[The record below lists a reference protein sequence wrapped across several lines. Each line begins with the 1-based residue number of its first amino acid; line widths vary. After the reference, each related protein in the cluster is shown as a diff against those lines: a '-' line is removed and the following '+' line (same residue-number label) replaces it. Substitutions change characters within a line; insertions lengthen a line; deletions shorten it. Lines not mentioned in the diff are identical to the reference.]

1 MIEELKYTLK
11 NIANRKLRSFLTV
24 LSILIGITSIFALVS
39 FGLGIDKYINDIG
52 EEAGTDILY
61 IMARGIGAP
70 GTDDNFFITQKEIDF
85 VDKLKGV
92 KKISGMYLKPG
103 EILFR
108 NQKRYAY
115 VIGMDMK
122 KVDWLEK
129 SFTVGILKGRHVK
142 KGELAK
148 VTLGHNYQLDEV
160 IFKRG
165 LKTGDKVQINDKYFD
180 VVGFWEEIGNPA
192 DDSNIYMTNEAMEVL
207 YEDLRDKFGYVIAQS
222 DRGVDPSKLA
232 EKIEEKLRK
241 YNNQEE
247 GEEKFYVQT
256 YEDALS
262 TFTAIID
269 VLNGVLILIAL
280 ISLIVAAVNIINTMY
295 TTVLERTKEI
305 GVMKSIGAQ
314 NHKILSIFVFE
325 SGFLGLIGG
334 VFGIFFGYIIA
345 KIGGSI
351 AIANG
356 YSSLQPTFPW
366 YLIVGCLLFSL
377 FIGLVSGLWPARKA
391 SRLKPVDALRYE

>member
-11 NIANRKLRSFLTV
+11 NLTNRKLRSFLTV

-92 KKISGMYLKPG
+92 KKISGMYIKSG
-103 EILFR
+103 EILSK
-108 NQKRYAY
+108 NQKRYSY

-122 KVDWLEK
+122 SIDFIEK

-148 VTLGHNYQLDEV
+148 VTLGYNYQLDDV

-165 LKTGDKVQINDKYFD
+165 IKTGDKVQINDKYFD

-192 DDSNIYMTNEAMEVL
+192 DDSNIYMANEAMEVL

-222 DRGVDPSKLA
+222 DKGVDPSKLA

-241 YNNQEE
+241 YNDQEE

-325 SGFLGLIGG
+325 SGFLGLMGG
-334 VFGIFFGYIIA
+334 AFGIILGYIIA

-366 YLIVGCLLFSL
+366 YLIVGCLSFSL
-377 FIGLVSGLWPARKA
+377 FIGLISGLWPARKA

>member
-39 FGLGIDKYINDIG
+39 FGLGIDKYINEIG

-92 KKISGMYLKPG
+92 KKISGMYFKPG
-103 EILFR
+103 EISSK
-108 NQKRYAY
+108 NQKRYSY

-122 KVDWLEK
+122 DIDFLEK

-148 VTLGHNYQLDEV
+148 VTLGYNYQLDDV

-192 DDSNIYMTNEAMEVL
+192 DDSNIYMANEAMEVL

-222 DRGVDPSKLA
+222 DKGVDPSKLA
-232 EKIEEKLRK
+232 EKIEE
-241 YNNQEE
+241 NNV
-247 GEEKFYVQT
+247 KHNI
-256 YEDALS
+256 L
-262 TFTAIID
+262 
-269 VLNGVLILIAL
+269 LIPGPI
-280 ISLIVAAVNIINTMY
+280 
-295 TTVLERTKEI
+295 TTSK
-305 GVMKSIGAQ
+305 K
-314 NHKILSIFVFE
+314 VFLTCDN
-325 SGFLGLIGG
+325 S
-334 VFGIFFGYIIA
+334 
-345 KIGGSI
+345 
-351 AIANG
+351 N
-356 YSSLQPTFPW
+356 
-366 YLIVGCLLFSL
+366 LF
-377 FIGLVSGLWPARKA
+377 
-391 SRLKPVDALRYE
+391 

>member
-11 NIANRKLRSFLTV
+11 NIANRKLRSFLTI

-39 FGLGIDKYINDIG
+39 FGLGIDKYINEIG

-85 VDKLKGV
+85 VDKVKGV
-92 KKISGMYLKPG
+92 KKISGMYFKPG
-103 EILFR
+103 EILSK
-108 NQKRYAY
+108 NQKRYSY

-122 KVDWLEK
+122 DIDFIEK

-222 DRGVDPSKLA
+222 DKGVDPSKLA

-334 VFGIFFGYIIA
+334 VFGIILGYIIA

-366 YLIVGCLLFSL
+366 YLIVGCLLFSF
-377 FIGLVSGLWPARKA
+377 FIGIVSGLWPARKA

>member
-11 NIANRKLRSFLTV
+11 NLTNRKLRSFLTV

-39 FGLGIDKYINDIG
+39 FGLGIDKYINEIG

-92 KKISGMYLKPG
+92 KKISGMYFKPG
-103 EILFR
+103 EISFK

-122 KVDWLEK
+122 DIDFLEK

-192 DDSNIYMTNEAMEVL
+192 DDSNIYMANEAMEVL

-222 DRGVDPSKLA
+222 DKGVDPSKLA

-305 GVMKSIGAQ
+305 GIMKSIGAQ

-334 VFGIFFGYIIA
+334 VFGIIFGYIIA

-366 YLIVGCLLFSL
+366 YLIVGCLLFSF
-377 FIGLVSGLWPARKA
+377 FIGLISGLWPARKA